1 MGKSTLFNRLIG
13 RNDALVHKTPGL
25 TRDRKEATFEALGVK
40 LKVIDTAGFEMENES
55 KESLEGRKLNKRLV
69 EDMLLQTRNALIY
82 ADLAIF
88 MLDVRQGISEQ
99 DLALEQWLRM
109 KKMAIRAKDES
120 EETLLKAIGV
130 EQGEAQVTHQ
140 ALVRQL
146 GANPSEARL
155 STIMQQ
161 DALNPYAIHEGPA
174 EVLPSKVQKFRNRA
188 FKNRIRLKAA
198 EDNFKK
204 QFKSID
210 PSLLNENMR
219 VPPIIYVA
227 NKAENDMLDKS
238 EIEEKFA

>member
-130 EQGEAQVTHQ
+130 EQGKRKSPTRPWSASSEPTPPKQGSPPSCSRTH
-140 ALVRQL
+140 
-146 GANPSEARL
+146 
-155 STIMQQ
+155 
-161 DALNPYAIHEGPA
+161 
-174 EVLPSKVQKFRNRA
+174 
-188 FKNRIRLKAA
+188 RIRTQSTRGLQRCCRAKC
-198 EDNFKK
+198 
-204 QFKSID
+204 KS
-210 PSLLNENMR
+210 
-219 VPPIIYVA
+219 
-227 NKAENDMLDKS
+227 S
-238 EIEEKFA
+238 ETAHSRTE